1 MQHKPSCR
9 CRPSLQ
15 IGAPKE
21 RKPTN
26 TAHHTHPDFKG
37 GKNST
42 GSLPPDDPTPMGRK
56 IVAALALALLV
67 LSAAEAQVL
76 PTPCCR
82 IDCCDGKR
90 ECCGPGPGPGMA
102 VTVNADAVTRPAAVA
117 FASNAKPKVGAEN

>member
-1 MQHKPSCR
+1 
-9 CRPSLQ
+9 
-15 IGAPKE
+15 
-21 RKPTN
+21 
-26 TAHHTHPDFKG
+26 
-37 GKNST
+37 
-42 GSLPPDDPTPMGRK
+42 MGRK